1 MGNKN
6 AKKSAIAVGVTIG
19 ELIATAMVI
28 IGIVLIII
36 SKQYKRTTATVT
48 SSDCIKGKCTI
59 YVSYDIKG
67 KKYKGSIKSDTS
79 SKTGNKITIQYKT
92 SNPDQIRSKQ
102 PLISLPLGIV
112 LLVIGLIIWILLAVY
127 YRHPFKSPVIFIF

>member
-6 AKKSAIAVGVTIG
+6 TKKSATAVGVIIG
-19 ELIATAMVI
+19 ALVATAMI
-28 IGIVLIII
+28 ILGIVLIII
-36 SKQYKRTTATVT
+36 SRQYKRTTATVI
-48 SSDCIKGKCTI
+48 SSDCTKGKCTTH
-59 YVSYDIKG
+59 VSYDVRG

-79 SKTGNKITIQYKT
+79 SKTGNKITIQYKI

-102 PLISLPLGIV
+102 PLIELPLGIV
-112 LLVIGLIIWILLAVY
+112 LLVIGVIIWILLAVY